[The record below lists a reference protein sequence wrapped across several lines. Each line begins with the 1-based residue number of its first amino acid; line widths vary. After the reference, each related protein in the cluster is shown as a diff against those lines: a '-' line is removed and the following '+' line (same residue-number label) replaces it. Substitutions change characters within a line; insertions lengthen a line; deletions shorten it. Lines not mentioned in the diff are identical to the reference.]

1 MAINVSLFNDR
12 AEFGTYEVGDYD
24 DNGNQIQVFN
34 TKFTIWCGK
43 QNQSLNQQYA
53 LLGSNITDTLLIA
66 VRHGQSIDRGMVV
79 QLNGKLYN
87 IINISVDNRIGLDVY
102 DLITLREY
110 VKL

>member
-1 MAINVSLFNDR
+1 MAINVILFNDR
-12 AEFGTYEVGDYD
+12 ASFGTYEVGDYD

-34 TKFTIWCGK
+34 TKFTVWCGK

-66 VRHGQSIDRGMVV
+66 IRHGQSIDRGMVV